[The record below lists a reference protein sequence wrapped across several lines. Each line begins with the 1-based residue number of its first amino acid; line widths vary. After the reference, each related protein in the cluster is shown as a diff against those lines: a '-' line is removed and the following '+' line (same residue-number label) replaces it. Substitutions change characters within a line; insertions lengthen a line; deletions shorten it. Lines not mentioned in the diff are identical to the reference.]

1 MRKILLLTVM
11 CLFGLFAVNAQS
23 TPEDLTI
30 VEVGADKNPANV
42 KPADFLYF
50 CTLKSE
56 RHNEIETK
64 L

>member
-1 MRKILLLTVM
+1 MKQMLHNYLLSMLLNFQM
-11 CLFGLFAVNAQS
+11 KSPC
-23 TPEDLTI
+23 
-30 VEVGADKNPANV
+30 NV